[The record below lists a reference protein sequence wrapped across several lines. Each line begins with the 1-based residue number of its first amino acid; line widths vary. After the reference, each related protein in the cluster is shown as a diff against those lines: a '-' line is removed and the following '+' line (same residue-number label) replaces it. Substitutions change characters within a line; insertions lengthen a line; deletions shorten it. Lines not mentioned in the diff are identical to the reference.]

1 MKSILKSLF
10 ILLNLQLIIT
20 TGFAQVTNELYTII
34 EYPVVPE
41 KYCDFSDEMSE
52 TSGLIFYKDDVWTIN
67 DSGGLPEIYRIEKE
81 SGKVNQIVVLENGVN
96 RDWED
101 ITQDENFIYTGDF
114 GNNDGTRT
122 DLKIYKIA
130 KKDISE
136 KKKVTVKGEVIAFT
150 YSDQQSFSINSRD
163 HDYDCEAVISHG
175 DSLIIFSKNWVN
187 GKTRMYKLSKAPGNY
202 SLKPLDTF
210 ETDGL
215 ITGADYFEEAKS
227 LILIG
232 YKDHIPFMFYFRSFD
247 GNSFGKGKVYRFNF
261 VRLKDSQAEGI
272 AWLNRE
278 TVIFSTEET
287 KHFRQQA
294 FELNLQ
300 KVLQLINQE

>member
-1 MKSILKSLF
+1 MKSILRNLF
-10 ILLNLQLIIT
+10 VLLILQLFVT
-20 TGFAQVTNELYTII
+20 TGFTQQTSELYTII

-41 KYCDFSDEMSE
+41 KYCDLSEEMSE
-52 TSGLIFYKDDVWTIN
+52 TSGLIYYKNAVWTIN

-81 SGKVNQIVVLENGVN
+81 SGKVNQTVILENGMN
-96 RDWED
+96 NDWED

-114 GNNDGTRT
+114 GNNDGNRT

-136 KKKVTVKGEVIAFT
+136 KKKITVKGEVIAFS
-150 YSDQQSFSINSRD
+150 YSDQQSLSINSRD
-163 HDYDCEAVISHG
+163 HDYDCEAVISHD
-175 DSLIIFSKNWVN
+175 DSLIIFSKDWVN
-187 GKTRMYKLSKAPGNY
+187 GKTKMYKLPKNPGQY

-215 ITGADYFEEAKS
+215 ITGADYFEEANS

-232 YKDHIPFMFYFRSFD
+232 YKDHIPFMFYFRGFD

-261 VRLKDSQAEGI
+261 VRLKGSQAEGI
-272 AWLNRE
+272 AWLNKD
-278 TVIFSTEET
+278 TVVFSTEET

-294 FELNLQ
+294 FELDLH
-300 KVLQLINQE
+300 KVLQLINEE